1 LSHFAARMAEH
12 VDGLPGEPRREAVG
26 RAASIDHREGFEPVV
41 GALPPVT
48 DEEVMR
54 IKRICKDIRTGNL
67 LGCAY
72 AVPLVLAVGIVLMF
86 SRKTMDCPDWLCVD
100 CDQPLDTWAF
110 VLLVSQLALFPV
122 RLRIHKSIPNIT
134 SVTTPQEAT
143 QGLNRLTSSVLYNVA
158 RFVRFFVAVWFIVG
172 MVWVQASDDCPKE
185 LYHLCFVL
193 IILFLIVAGLAL
205 INCCFY
211 AGCLFASRTFRLAAR
226 FSLASPLSTDSLP
239 RSGLSRRAIAK
250 LPSKMFH
257 PGSLPPE
264 DAVCAICLAEYIPG
278 EKIRSLG
285 TCVHHFHATCIDQWL
300 ESKRNCP
307 LCQTDVV
314 KPKRSGS
321 QPPLNVVPALP
332 VSGAKCVADTA
343 SD

>member
-1 LSHFAARMAEH
+1 VGLCSLS
-12 VDGLPGEPRREAVG
+12 DLSTRR
-26 RAASIDHREGFEPVV
+26 
-41 GALPPVT
+41 
-48 DEEVMR
+48 
-54 IKRICKDIRTGNL
+54 
-67 LGCAY
+67 
-72 AVPLVLAVGIVLMF
+72 
-86 SRKTMDCPDWLCVD
+86 
-100 CDQPLDTWAF
+100 
-110 VLLVSQLALFPV
+110 
-122 RLRIHKSIPNIT
+122 
-134 SVTTPQEAT
+134 
-143 QGLNRLTSSVLYNVA
+143 LNRLTSSVLYNVA

-332 VSGAKCVADTA
+332 VSGANTGDIRRSIDRPRLSTDFPRVSTERHRSDRSGNSRSSSRTSSRRPSTDSTSTPRQSRDRRERREQRERERERERDRLETRMEPATLQSPPEESFTDDGPGVSALVLLGLIWRRWRWRWWAPMA
-343 SD
+343 SS